1 MKFSIIDVNNSGK
14 ALCEI
19 GWNWRTAPLEDYDLW
34 CALAG
39 KGTMRINGIAYP
51 IQKGACFLV
60 HPGDQPEADQDP
72 ENRLTVVFIH
82 FTVEQEAAPY
92 KDELLPERVIY
103 LEEVY
108 ELEQLLNQVL
118 ETKFKKDEWTA
129 QEFDCLMKQ
138 MLMKLYRSRKQAQ
151 GLPTSSVSKKQRQ
164 VVSQVMRRIQE
175 DNGRSR
181 PYEELAQLVGL
192 TPGYLSKLFKQVT
205 GISVKEYITHIRL
218 QRAQYLLS
226 QTSMNVSQVSETLGY
241 SSIFLFSKQFKQH
254 YGLPPSHFKFDGV
267 QPRSHGEKKT
277 L

>member
-1 MKFSIIDVNNSGK
+1 MNFSIIDANNSGK

-19 GWNWRTAPLEDYDLW
+19 GWNWRTALLQDYDLW
-34 CALAG
+34 YAVAG
-39 KGTMRINGIAYP
+39 KGTMRINGILYS

-60 HPGDQPEADQDP
+60 HPGDLPEADQDP

-82 FTVEQEAAPY
+82 FRLEKDQTPY
-92 KDELLPERVIY
+92 TEELLPERVIY

-108 ELEQLLNQVL
+108 EFEQLLNQVL
-118 ETKFKKDEWTA
+118 ETKFKRDEWTT

-138 MLMKLYRSRKQAQ
+138 LLMKLYRSRKQSQ
-151 GLPTSSVSKKQRQ
+151 ELNSSKVSKKQRQ
-164 VVSQVMRRIQE
+164 VVSQVMRRIQD

-192 TPGYLSKLFKQVT
+192 TPGYLTKIFKQCT
-205 GISVKEYITHIRL
+205 GISVKEYITQIRL

-226 QTSMNVSQVSETLGY
+226 QTSMNVSQVSDSLGY

-254 YGLPPSHFKFDGV
+254 YGLPPSSFKFEGV
-267 QPRSHGEKKT
+267 QPTSHGGK
-277 L
+277 